1 MNIQI
6 AIFVSAAIGALFGVA
21 ADRLSVRWPAHE
33 EGATPRP
40 IDWRTAVLA
49 LTGAVVFGGLVAHWS
64 DPRDLAIL
72 LVISVALLLLL
83 ATDLDQK
90 LLPDRI
96 TLPLIAVT
104 WVLLVIGWSPLL
116 ADKPLGLISGISAG
130 IGAPVLLFFSD
141 RLLHGELGD
150 GDLKLAAGIGL
161 LAGVTLLVTGVLLA
175 SLGFSAV
182 LIVLIALRR
191 LGLRSAVPFGPVLI
205 FATFVALL
213 IA

>member
-1 MNIQI
+1 MTIQVAII
-6 AIFVSAAIGALFGVA
+6 AFAVAGALFGVA

-33 EGATPRP
+33 SGEQPRS

-49 LTGAVVFGGLVAHWS
+49 LTGAIVFGGLVAHWS

-72 LVISVALLLLL
+72 AVVSAALLVLL

-96 TLPLIAVT
+96 TIPLIGVT
-104 WVLLVIGWSPLL
+104 WVLLLIGWSPLL
-116 ADKPLGLISGISAG
+116 ADKELGLVSGIAAG
-130 IGAPVLLFFSD
+130 IGAPALLFFSD
-141 RLLHGELGD
+141 RVLHGELGD
-150 GDLKLAAGIGL
+150 GDLKLAVSAGL
-161 LAGVTLLVTGVLLA
+161 LSGVSLLVTGLLVA

-182 LIVLIALRR
+182 LIGLIVVRR
-191 LGLRSAVPFGPVLI
+191 IGLRSAVPFGPVLI

-213 IA
+213 VG

>member
-1 MNIQI
+1 M
-6 AIFVSAAIGALFGVA
+6 
-21 ADRLSVRWPAHE
+21 
-33 EGATPRP
+33 
-40 IDWRTAVLA
+40 LA

-72 LVISVALLLLL
+72 VVISAALLLLL

-96 TLPLIAVT
+96 TLPLIGVT

-116 ADKPLGLISGISAG
+116 ADKPLGLVSGISAG
-130 IGAPVLLFFSD
+130 IGAPALLFFSD

-161 LAGVTLLVTGVLLA
+161 LAGVTLLVTGLLLA

-182 LIVLIALRR
+182 LIGLIAVRR